1 MSEVLSMNEIT
12 SQELPAELQS
22 PSPNSLTAGQLIR
35 RAREANGLHIAAL
48 AVSLK
53 VSVKK
58 LEALEADQLDQIQDP
73 VFVRGLASSVCR
85 ALKIDPT
92 PVLALMRITNKPVLG
107 ADESGMNLPFHAS
120 GPVPG
125 KTIRTQL
132 SRPVVL
138 GALALLCGALV
149 LFFSPVA
156 DPLSEL
162 IALSSEVAAPPPSAS
177 PAEAV
182 AIASSLPVKE
192 SPNADEK
199 TSPAPAV
206 AETPPMAPPVRIPE
220 IEPPKVSAGILV
232 FSTRSPSWVE
242 VTDINGVVLLRK
254 TIVPAENVAI
264 SGAVPL
270 SVVVGRA
277 DVTEVLVRGRPF
289 SIASFSKDNVARF
302 EVK

>member
-1 MSEVLSMNEIT
+1 MNEIT
-12 SQELPAELQS
+12 SQELPAEHPA
-22 PSPNSLTAGQLIR
+22 PSSNSLTAGQLIR

-58 LEALEADQLDQIQDP
+58 LEALEADQLDQVQDP

-85 ALKIDPT
+85 TLKIDPT

-107 ADESGMNLPFHAS
+107 ADMSGMNLPFHAS

-125 KTIRTQL
+125 KSVRTQL

-138 GALALLCGALV
+138 GVLALLCGSLV
-149 LFFSPVA
+149 LFFSPVV

-162 IALSSEVAAPPPSAS
+162 VALSNEVAAPLPSAS

-182 AIASSLPVKE
+182 TMASSAPGKE
-192 SPNADEK
+192 SPKADEK
-199 TSPAPAV
+199 TNLAPAV
-206 AETPPMAPPVRIPE
+206 AETPLMAPPIRLPE

-232 FSTRSPSWVE
+232 FSSRGPSWVE

-254 TIVPAENVAI
+254 TILPAENIAI
-264 SGAVPL
+264 SGALPL

-289 SIASFSKDNVARF
+289 SISSFSKDNVARF